1 MSANMWGTPKQ
12 YYIPVRLP
20 DGTYEVRRMW
30 QSRMSW
36 DVVATATNE
45 ARAKML
51 AYTYGEGQ

>member
-1 MSANMWGTPKQ
+1 MSKKQ
-12 YYIPVRLP
+12 KYEAVRLP
-20 DGTYEVRRMW
+20 NGTYEVRRPW
-30 QSRMSW
+30 QSGMSW